1 MITGCSGFIGR
12 NFLQRSKVLE
22 KFNITALY
30 KTVAPSI
37 DKNNNITFERV
48 NLLNAKECKSIF
60 KGFDVIV
67 HLAGVMMTSSATENN
82 PFKGINENLQII
94 TNILEALSVQ
104 TPQKFIWMSSTTG
117 YPLANKD
124 LKEEDFFQREVPK
137 RYEIVGSL
145 YRLIETIVNKNLKDK
160 CNLITL
166 RPTGVFGEDDDFS
179 PKSSHILPKII
190 RDSFLNSLPETIYAQ
205 KEEMRNWI
213 YVEDLVGALDLLLTN
228 IDESLV
234 LNIGAKESTS
244 MYDLYKIILKIF
256 GLEKLHQINSDHNI
270 YGEPLARNID
280 CSLSSKFLGKYNQT
294 PLETGLIKTIN
305 WYKNQ

>member
-1 MITGCSGFIGR
+1 
-12 NFLQRSKVLE
+12 
-22 KFNITALY
+22 
-30 KTVAPSI
+30 
-37 DKNNNITFERV
+37 
-48 NLLNAKECKSIF
+48 
-60 KGFDVIV
+60 
-67 HLAGVMMTSSATENN
+67 
-82 PFKGINENLQII
+82 
-94 TNILEALSVQ
+94 
-104 TPQKFIWMSSTTG
+104 
-117 YPLANKD
+117 LANKD
-124 LKEEDFFQREVPK
+124 LKENDFFQREVPK

-190 RDSFLNSLPETIYAQ
+190 RESFLNSLPETIYAQ

-244 MYDLYKIILKIF
+244 MYELYKIILKIF
-256 GLEKLHQINSDHNI
+256 GLEKYHQINSDHNI
-270 YGEPLARNID
+270 YGEPMARNID
-280 CSLSSKFLGKYNQT
+280 CSLSRRFLGKYNQT
-294 PLETGLIKTIN
+294 PLEMGLIKTIN